1 MIKNLL
7 IGIILMISATAVAQL
22 KTDSIYVSAEKL
34 INLARKVQAQETKI
48 KELNTL
54 VLVCDTIIATN
65 SQIIDKKNAEIEIY
79 RKALGDYGVQDGKI
93 VWYKN
98 PKIHFVLGV
107 LTGGSLVFIG
117 TKIIT
122 K

>member
-7 IGIILMISATAVAQL
+7 IGILLMISATGVAQL
-22 KTDSIYVSAEKL
+22 QNDSMYVPVDKL
-34 INLARKVQAQETKI
+34 INLARKVKAQETKI
-48 KELNTL
+48 KELNNL
-54 VLVCDTIIATN
+54 VLICDTIIATN
-65 SQIIDKKNAEIEIY
+65 SIIIDKKNAEIEIY
-79 RKALGDYGVQDGKI
+79 RKALGDYGVQDGKL

-98 PKIHFVLGV
+98 PKVNFVLGI

-117 TKIIT
+117 TKIFT

>member
-7 IGIILMISATAVAQL
+7 ICIMLMISATGVAQL
-22 KTDSIYVSAEKL
+22 QNDSIYVSSEKL
-34 INLARKVQAQETKI
+34 INLARKVKAQETKI
-48 KELNTL
+48 QELNNL
-54 VLVCDTIIATN
+54 VLICDTIIATN
-65 SQIIDKKNAEIEIY
+65 SIIIDKKNAEIEIY
-79 RKALGDYGVQDGKI
+79 RKALGDYGVQDGKL

-98 PKIHFVLGV
+98 PKVNFVLGI

-117 TKIIT
+117 TKIFT